1 MSSHASALARLRSI
15 DMPGRYHAYYDELT
29 RRAGAEFEVAAAAK
43 STLCDAS
50 SNVEP
55 RIAYDL
61 ADRVARMHDIEIATD
76 LRDHLAT
83 HGKEVT
89 ALRLSEQIARG
100 KYLPADADLVTR
112 LDLAVRVGLAIVTE
126 GVTVAPLQGIAEVSI
141 RKNRDESEYLSVS
154 IAGPMRSA
162 GGTESAV
169 TMLLADHVRK
179 TVGLSKYVANSFG
192 DDETGRF
199 VEELR
204 VYERDS
210 GMGFQ
215 YHVLD
220 EDIVTVV
227 SNLPVELDGVETDPV
242 EVVNHKGMKRIKT
255 DRVRGGA
262 LRVLNDG
269 LIGRSKK
276 LLKRI
281 DLYNLDGW
289 EWLAG
294 LRGAVQ
300 TGDDKEDAAAK
311 RMREVIIGRSVL
323 STSGRLGG
331 FRLRYG
337 RACNTGFAAIG
348 FHPAVAEILNHT
360 IVVGTQVKIDMPGKG
375 ATVAF
380 VDSIEPPTVM
390 LDGGDVVRVSDADHA
405 AGLRGRIKEILHLG
419 DVLVSFGDFLE
430 NNARLVPSGYVE
442 EYWRAELAARI
453 EAGGY
458 EARSR
463 LGRFLGEAPSLAESL
478 QLARDE
484 GVPLYPRYLHY
495 WDQIAVDGL
504 AALLEGVRGR
514 GAGELR
520 LDAATCKP
528 VLERLGVPH
537 RAEGD
542 EAVLAG
548 DEAVLFEA
556 LLYRKRPD
564 TGAAAPPPPGGAAG
578 GAPAAPSVPE
588 MISASSGIE
597 IRPKFS
603 TALGVRIGRPEKA
616 AARSMTPPVHTLF
629 PVSAK
634 GGAQRDLLK
643 AAAEPDFFT
652 HISNRACAGCGEMS
666 LGIRCAGC
674 GEKTAVARACGQCR
688 AAVDGDE
695 CGRCKR
701 KVVAYAYRSVPIK
714 KLLMAAQEKARVR
727 AQVPLKGVNELIGQ
741 DRAAEPLEKGLLRQ
755 SRGLTVF
762 KDGTVRFEATN
773 SPLTHFRPAW
783 IGTGVDRL
791 RELGYEHD
799 IDGLPLER
807 DDQTVE
813 LMMQDVI
820 IPEDG
825 AAHLVRACKYVDD
838 ELERFY
844 GRPRYYN
851 ASNADSLVGQL
862 VVGLAPHTSVGVVA
876 RIIGRTGTHVCF
888 GTPNWHS
895 AKRRDADGDAD
906 SVMLLM
912 DVLLNF
918 SRQFLSDRIGGLMDA
933 PLLIQPLVLPHE
945 SQPQAHNLEVMRAFP
960 AKFFEATLG
969 SPKASDVDCV
979 EIIRSRLDSPE
990 QFRNYHYT
998 HPTGALTKSN
1008 LRSAYSTAGSMV
1020 DKLDMQIRTADLIRA
1035 VDTSVIV
1042 TNVLTAHLVPDM
1054 MGNLRSYAQQK
1065 MRCTACNASYRRPPL
1080 RGKCKCGHELIQTI
1094 TRASVEKYL
1103 SMAKRLVEK
1112 YDISRYHHGRVH
1124 ALADEIDLV
1133 FGKGTGDQALLTDF
1147 AA

>member
-1 MSSHASALARLRSI
+1 MSSHPGALARLRGI
-15 DMPGRYHAYYDELT
+15 EMPGHYHAYYDGLT
-29 RRAGAEFEVAAAAK
+29 RRTGAEFEVAAAAK
-43 STLCDAS
+43 STLADAS

-61 ADRVARMHDIEIATD
+61 ADRVARMHDIDIAAD
-76 LRDHLAT
+76 LREHLAAR
-83 HGKEVT
+83 GKEVT
-89 ALRLSEQIARG
+89 ALRLSEEIARG
-100 KYLPADADLVTR
+100 KYLPPDADLEAR
-112 LDLAVRVGLAIVTE
+112 LDLAVRVGLAVVTE

-141 RKNRDESEYLSVS
+141 RKNKDESEYLSVS

-179 TVGLSKYVANSFG
+179 TAGLSRYVANSFG

-215 YHVLD
+215 YTVLD
-220 EDIVTVV
+220 EDIVTVI

-242 EVVNHKGMKRIKT
+242 EVVNHKGMARIKT
-255 DRVRGGA
+255 DKVRGGA

-281 DLYNLDGW
+281 DLYKLDGW

-300 TGDDKEDAAAK
+300 SGDDEEDAAAK

-323 STSGRLGG
+323 STPGRLGG

-348 FHPAVAEILNHT
+348 FHPAATEILNHT
-360 IVVGTQVKIDMPGKG
+360 MVVGTQVKIDMPGKG
-375 ATVAF
+375 ATVAL
-380 VDSIEPPTVM
+380 VDSIEPPTVL
-390 LDGGDVVRVSDADHA
+390 LDGGDVVRVRSVGHA
-405 AGLRGRIKEILHLG
+405 ASLRGRIKEVLHLG

-442 EYWRAELAARI
+442 EYWLAELADRI
-453 EAGGY
+453 KEGGHA
-458 EARSR
+458 ARSR
-463 LGRFLGEAPSLAESL
+463 LGRFLEEPPSLAESL

-484 GVPLYPRYLHY
+484 GVPLHPRYLHY
-495 WDQIAVDGL
+495 WDQITAGCL
-504 AALLEGVRGR
+504 AALLGGVRG
-514 GAGELR
+514 GGGDGELR

-537 RAEGD
+537 RLDGGVAVLSGD
-542 EAVLAG
+542 EAA
-548 DEAVLFEA
+548 LFDA
-556 LLYRKRPD
+556 LLYRSRPD
-564 TGAAAPPPPGGAAG
+564 VGAAG
-578 GAPAAPSVPE
+578 EPGGGESGPSVPE
-588 MISASSGIE
+588 IISASSGVE

-616 AARSMTPPVHTLF
+616 AARSMTPPVHCLF
-629 PVSAK
+629 PVSSK
-634 GGAQRDLLK
+634 GGPQRDLLK
-643 AAAEPDFFT
+643 AAAEPNFFAR
-652 HISNRACAGCGEMS
+652 ISNRECAACGELS
-666 LGIRCAGC
+666 LGVRCAAC
-674 GEKTAVARACGQCR
+674 GQKTSVVRTCGQCR
-688 AAVDGDE
+688 SRAEGGT
-695 CGRCKR
+695 CGQCKR
-701 KVVAYAYRSVPIK
+701 RVAAHAFRAVPVK
-714 KLLMAAQEKARVR
+714 RLLMAAQERAKVR

-741 DRAAEPLEKGLLRQ
+741 DKAAEPLEKGLIRQ
-755 SRGLTVF
+755 SCGLTVF

-773 SPLTHFRPAW
+773 SPLTHFRPSW
-783 IGTGVDRL
+783 IGTSVARL
-791 RELGYEHD
+791 RELGYERD
-799 IDGLPLER
+799 VDGLPLER

-813 LMMQDVI
+813 LMMQDIV
-820 IPEDG
+820 IPEEG
-825 AAHLVRACKYVDD
+825 AAHLVSACKYIDD

-844 GRPRYYN
+844 GKPRHYRVSR
-851 ASNADSLVGQL
+851 AEDLVGQL

-876 RIIGRTGTHVCF
+876 RIVGRTGTHVCF
-888 GTPNWHS
+888 GTANWHS

-945 SQPQAHNLEVMRAFP
+945 SQPQAHNLEAMRMFP
-960 AKFFEATLG
+960 AEFFRATLG
-969 SPKASDVDCV
+969 SPKASEIRCI

-998 HPTGALTKSN
+998 HATSALTTSS
-1008 LRSAYSTAGSMV
+1008 LRSAYSTAGSML
-1020 DKLDMQIRTADLIRA
+1020 DKLDMQIHTADLIRA
-1035 VDTSVIV
+1035 VDTPVIV

-1054 MGNLRSYAQQK
+1054 MGNLRSYARQK
-1065 MRCTACNASYRRPPL
+1065 LRCTACNTSYRRPPL
-1080 RGKCKCGHELIQTI
+1080 RGTCKCGHELIQTI

-1103 SMAKRLVEK
+1103 SVAKRLVEK
-1112 YDISRYHHGRVH
+1112 YDVSRYHYDRVY
-1124 ALADEIDLV
+1124 ALANEIDLV
-1133 FGKGTGDQALLTDF
+1133 FGKGQGDQALLTDF
-1147 AA
+1147 AE